1 MISKEKQLF
10 LESFNRRSLK
20 RDYIETIMDIGLNK
34 KRQGIRKMREE
45 SYQELI
51 DDLSKRKSF
60 DKTLMNQKTSPTSR
74 TPVRSWKQQRLNELQ
89 EQRQTE
95 FERELEEIIGEL
107 ES

>member
-1 MISKEKQLF
+1 MFKHS
-10 LESFNRRSLK
+10 NVK
-20 RDYIETIMDIGLNK
+20 RNQIDKLMNQGHERK
-34 KRQGIRKMREE
+34 KYTIRKMREE

-51 DDLSKRKSF
+51 DDLSKRKTF